1 MNAERHIQASRA
13 NLCKAGSPARDP
25 HENIFAIR
33 TQQVIENTQNAQ
45 QKPTVFART
54 EQRFCR
60 AASAVK
66 VDTVTE
72 TEIRDRFFCSRDA
85 AAAIADRTAR
95 VDAIVRQRWLSA
107 HGADAPGVPR
117 PSIPKDVALIAV
129 GGYGRSE
136 LFPYSDIDLL
146 ILTPDEK
153 TRLAIKEP
161 LSVFLRDLWDQG
173 LRISQSVH
181 TPAECN
187 QIDAA
192 NAELAVSLLDRRLVA
207 GSEALFGAVR
217 DPRPD
222 LGRNIVQLTHERHA
236 RFQGTI
242 YHLEPNVKDSP
253 GGLRD
258 LQVLRWLAKLGA
270 GDHDLPAGV
279 PVLFEIRCFLH
290 YLAGRDDNKLSFERQ
305 DEIAALHG
313 SLPPEDLMRQY
324 YRAVRDISRL
334 ANRRLERFESKRSS
348 LFSNFR
354 DRTSRLSNSDFSVL
368 HGSVFFRSAL
378 NVESDPGL
386 IMRLFAFI
394 GRHGLPLAP
403 DTEERMERHM
413 PAFESWARSEPAVW
427 PPFREILRLPHAAK
441 ALRAMHETRA
451 LEAVFPELRAMEAL
465 VIRDFYHRYTVDE
478 HTLVAIESILELRG
492 RKEDTFGD
500 LASETEDMDLLIT
513 ALLFHDVGK
522 GSPDEGH
529 VDASRRI
536 AERALRRSGISDRA
550 WDVVAFLISAH
561 LEMSATMNGRDL
573 SDPATARDVAAKTGT
588 VERLRLLTLL
598 TYGDISA
605 VNRAAM
611 TPWRRQ
617 LLWNLYTQTYAE
629 LTRELTARTALP
641 DSQADPALQH
651 FLEGLPPRYLRTHSR
666 QEMEEHLRLEIEGR
680 ERGVA
685 VSLARSA
692 AWVLTVVA
700 DDRPFLFAPIAAT
713 LSAFG
718 FNILK
723 AEAFSNAHGKVIDT
737 FTFADPSRTLEL
749 NPDEAAH
756 LTRTVVRAIKGELDL
771 DQLLARRPRVKP
783 DAHALA
789 AARATF
795 DNEASAS
802 ATLIQLITQDRPGL
816 LYDVSALI
824 SKRGGNI
831 EVVLVDTE
839 AKKAIDVFYVKKAGQ
854 KLSDAD
860 ARELTD
866 AVAQIAQAGT
876 GFSL

>member
-1 MNAERHIQASRA
+1 
-13 NLCKAGSPARDP
+13 
-25 HENIFAIR
+25 
-33 TQQVIENTQNAQ
+33 
-45 QKPTVFART
+45 
-54 EQRFCR
+54 
-60 AASAVK
+60 
-66 VDTVTE
+66 VDDVTE
-72 TEIRDRFFCSRDA
+72 KQIRDQFFRTRDA
-85 AAAIADRTAR
+85 TAAIANRTAR
-95 VDAIVRQRWLSA
+95 VDAIVQQRWQWM
-107 HGADAPGVPR
+107 
-117 PSIPKDVALIAV
+117 PKDIALLAV

-136 LFPYSDIDLL
+136 LFPYSDVDLL

-153 TRLAIKEP
+153 TQLAIKEP
-161 LSVFLRDLWDQG
+161 LSMFLRDLWDQG

-181 TPAECN
+181 TPAESN
-187 QIDAA
+187 QIDSA
-192 NAELAVSLLDRRLVA
+192 NAELAVSLLDRRLLA
-207 GSEALFGAVR
+207 GNDALFRQIR

-222 LGRNIVQLTHERHA
+222 LGRNIVHLTNERHA
-236 RFQGTI
+236 KFQGTI

-290 YLAGRDDNKLSFERQ
+290 YLGGRDDNKLSFERQ
-305 DEIAALHG
+305 DEIAALSG
-313 SLPPEDLMRQY
+313 SISPEALMRQY
-324 YRAVRDISRL
+324 YRAVRDIARL

-368 HGSVFFRSAL
+368 HGKVFFRSPVGL
-378 NVESDPGL
+378 ESDPAL
-386 IMRLFAFI
+386 LMRLFEFV

-413 PAFESWARSEPAVW
+413 PAFESWVRGQPAIW
-427 PPFREILRLPHAAK
+427 TPFREILRLPHASK

-451 LEAVFPELRAMEAL
+451 LEAIFPELREMEAL

-478 HTLVAIESILELRG
+478 HTLVAIESVLDLRE

-500 LASETEDMDLLIT
+500 LASETDELDLLIT

-522 GSPDEGH
+522 ATPDEGH
-529 VDASRRI
+529 VTVSRRI
-536 AERALRRSGISDRA
+536 AEQALRRSGIGDRA
-550 WDVVAFLISAH
+550 WDVVAFLIGAH
-561 LEMSATMNGRDL
+561 LDMSATMNGRDL
-573 SDPATARDVAAKTGT
+573 SDPSTARDVASKTGT

-605 VNRAAM
+605 VNPAAM

-629 LTRELTARTALP
+629 LTRELTARTSLP
-641 DSQADPALQH
+641 DTQTDPELKR
-651 FLEGLPPRYLRTHSR
+651 FLEGLPPRYLRTHSQR
-666 QEMEEHLRLEIEGR
+666 EIEEHLRLEREG
-680 ERGVA
+680 EARGVA

-700 DDRPFLFAPIAAT
+700 DDRPFLFASIAAT
-713 LSAFG
+713 LSSFG

-737 FTFADPSRTLEL
+737 FTFADPARTLEL
-749 NPDEAAH
+749 NPDEAAQV
-756 LTRTVVRAIKGELDL
+756 TRTVVKAIKGELNV

-789 AARATF
+789 AARASF
-795 DNEASAS
+795 DNEASPT
-802 ATLIQLITQDRPGL
+802 ATLIELVTQDRPGL
-816 LYDVSALI
+816 LYDIAALI

-839 AKKAIDVFYVKKAGQ
+839 AKKAIDVFYVG

-860 ARELTD
+860 ARELTE
-866 AVAQIAQAGT
+866 AVAEIARGQ
-876 GFSL
+876 